1 MTKKGECILFG
12 RTIYV
17 KISVLSRARQPR
29 LSLTYA
35 SNLNTLV

>member
-1 MTKKGECILFG
+1 MTKKGECISFG
-12 RTIYV
+12 RTFSV

-35 SNLNTLV
+35 SNQNKLV